1 MLALLTENEIA
12 IIGLLGM
19 CVAQITLP
27 LRVFDSLIG
36 AWKTGIAGTLHWH
49 KTKNALNAFSTIIY
63 IILLRKMVNNR
74 EKC

>member
-49 KTKNALNAFSTIIY
+49 LMLLAL
-63 IILLRKMVNNR
+63 
-74 EKC
+74 